1 MNNNRNSFQ
10 WRAFPEA
17 ADLLASLHRQGKSF
31 TEIAKALSA
40 QFKTPVSR
48 SAAIGK
54 AQRLGLCGTK
64 EDARQLQ
71 LKRGEARRLEL
82 GIAKRELKAPTV
94 KKAGPNPIGANS
106 SRTYAP
112 LPVMTISERQVYLD
126 AIAADPKTI
135 SDPAFGGCR
144 WPLYRAAD
152 DGQTIMCCNARET
165 VPYCAGHT
173 RFAFQKHR
181 TPDQIEADAEVWASN
196 VVKSGARQGAT
207 RHFNLPIRSAA

>member
-1 MNNNRNSFQ
+1 MNNNRNSFK
-10 WRAFPEA
+10 WPAEA
-17 ADLLASLHRQGKSF
+17 VETL
-31 TEIAKALSA
+31 KALHKKGHSFSEITKVICA
-40 QFKTPVSR
+40 QFKVSVSR
-48 SAAIGK
+48 SAIIGK
-54 AQRLGLCGTK
+54 AQRIGICGSA
-64 EDARQLQ
+64 EQARQLQ
-71 LKRGEARRLEL
+71 LKRNEARRTEL
-82 GIAKRELKAPTV
+82 GITKRQIRAPAV
-94 KKAGPNPIGANS
+94 KKSAPNPTGANS
-106 SRTYAP
+106 LRTLKP

-126 AIAADPKTI
+126 AIATDPKTI

-152 DGQTIMCCNARET
+152 DGQTLMCCNARE
-165 VPYCAGHT
+165 VAPYCAGHT